1 MNFVFAGNGGKKGE
15 SVQRYVLTGAPGAG
29 KTTLADALRRR
40 GWSVVAEAATD
51 VIAAGQARGDD
62 EPWRGVGF
70 VDAVARLQRERREA
84 AGSRGPVQV
93 HDRSPL
99 CTLALARHLGC
110 PVGPTL
116 AAEVERVLREGAY
129 QRPVFLVE
137 PLGFVTRTAARR
149 IDYAESLAFARVHEQ
164 VYREHGHELIAVPPA
179 PVAARVALAEAHLR
193 RLAGLPQGPG

>member
-1 MNFVFAGNGGKKGE
+1 MNFVFAGNGGEEGE
-15 SVQRYVLTGAPGAG
+15 SVRRYVLTGAPGAG

-62 EPWRGVGF
+62 EPWRGAGF

-84 AGSRGPVQV
+84 AGSPVQV

-99 CTLALARHLGC
+99 CTLALARYLGR

-164 VYREHGHELIAVPPA
+164 VYREHGHELVAVPPA
-179 PVAARVALAEAHLR
+179 PVAERVALVEAHLR
-193 RLAGLPQGPG
+193 RLVGLPPGPE

>member
-1 MNFVFAGNGGKKGE
+1 MNFVFAGNGGRGE
-15 SVQRYVLTGAPGAG
+15 NVQRYALTGAPGAG

-51 VIAAGQARGDD
+51 VIAAGQARGDA
-62 EPWRGVGF
+62 EPWRAAGF

-84 AGSRGPVQV
+84 AGSQGPVQV

-99 CTLALARHLGC
+99 CTLALARYLGR

-149 IDYAESLAFARVHEQ
+149 IDYAESLVFGRVHEQ
-164 VYREHGHELIAVPPA
+164 VYRDHGHEIVAVPPA
-179 PVAARVALAEAHLR
+179 PLAARVALVEAHLR
-193 RLAGLPQGPG
+193 RLADLPSAPG